1 MSQSFR
7 GDEVSKTHLKS
18 LNLGNLETIGD
29 DTRVQSF
36 RNVSVCLLEKLTNQH
51 HHGGGSVTANIV
63 LSGRGSSNHN
73 GGRVLY
79 LHLSEENVSI
89 LGQLDLGSSVSLGVA
104 VGYFDRSLYLSRT
117 VNKPETVSFT
127 SLCDNYDN
135 THILMVPRGPRLDF
149 KTSCRPSP
157 ALMLTFR
164 ASPLLCDKR
173 VSKLQ
178 GKATFGCG
186 GVYSYWYRRTRDSAL
201 GLRSCA
207 ADMIVNLSA
216 QRLYRDQIGR
226 GLKKRC
232 WCRRFRDFV
241 IAQACTS
248 WSQAI
253 ADGLGW
259 DIFSAP
265 PRGGKRCKV
274 RTEGLGEQPIRGDFS
289 QRWYEAIPIS

>member
-1 MSQSFR
+1 M
-7 GDEVSKTHLKS
+7 
-18 LNLGNLETIGD
+18 
-29 DTRVQSF
+29 
-36 RNVSVCLLEKLTNQH
+36 
-51 HHGGGSVTANIV
+51 
-63 LSGRGSSNHN
+63 
-73 GGRVLY
+73 Y

-89 LGQLDLGSSVSLGVA
+89 LGQLDLGVSVSLGVV
-104 VGYFDRSLYLSRT
+104 VGYFDRGLYLSRT

-127 SLCDNYDN
+127 SPYENSDN

-173 VSKLQ
+173 VSRLQ
-178 GKATFGCG
+178 GKATLAAG
-186 GVYSYWYRRTRDSAL
+186 GGYSLLVSTYSGL
-201 GLRSCA
+201 GLGVEELCCRHDCRSQWA
-207 ADMIVNLSA
+207 R
-216 QRLYRDQIGR
+216 RLCRDQIGR

-232 WCRRFRDFV
+232 WCTRFRDFV

-274 RTEGLGEQPIRGDFS
+274 RTEGLGEQPIR
-289 QRWYEAIPIS
+289 